1 MLTAIRCF
9 VQFCNP
15 KKSNDLF
22 LTCKCIYITHNIKIH
37 NALISSKT
45 PRKTCLKKNCQIL
58 VFKILKKK
66 RRLAPMCFKHL
77 GLVPE
82 SRYNF
87 SEKVSVFAIYLQYIA
102 YSSSHNKM
110 FPSLENTETIIFMG
124 QLNNSRIGVA
134 MAVFLWSFEGLKLPG
149 FTDFIVKLAKIECY
163 LW

>member
-58 VFKILKKK
+58 VFKIFKKK
-66 RRLAPMCFKHL
+66 DDWPLCVSNIWGWSL
-77 GLVPE
+77 NLDII
-82 SRYNF
+82 F
-87 SEKVSVFAIYLQYIA
+87 SEKVAVFAIYLQYLV
-102 YSSSHNKM
+102 YCSSYNKM